1 MHKAQPGILLLSVLL
16 LSGCI
21 ASPTFLRPAG
31 KAIPLSQVR
40 FYVKPQW
47 PRQKV
52 VIARLYT
59 GGYLG
64 GMSSIYLDCRILLA
78 LRKEAARI
86 GADAVLLE
94 DPPTVEF
101 GSEMPDGDGDGGDGY
116 GGDGDGGG
124 VANGYGTIGPG
135 APGFGHYLSYPVY
148 RAFAAQTATPDQ
160 KHAFD
165 VDRRFCHLP

>member
-1 MHKAQPGILLLSVLL
+1 MRKAQPGILLLSVLL

-86 GADAVLLE
+86 GANSVLLE
-94 DPPTVEF
+94 DPPAA
-101 GSEMPDGDGDGGDGY
+101 GYMGGMPDGDGD
-116 GGDGDGGG
+116 GDGDGGG

>member
-1 MHKAQPGILLLSVLL
+1 MRKAQSGILLLSVLV

-31 KAIPLSQVR
+31 KAIPLSRVR
-40 FYVKPQW
+40 FYVKPHW
-47 PRQKV
+47 PHQKV

-64 GMSSIYLDCRILLA
+64 GLSSLYVDCRILLA

-86 GADAVLLE
+86 GANAVLLE
-94 DPPTVEF
+94 DPPSAGYT
-101 GSEMPDGDGDGGDGY
+101 GGMPDGDGDGED
-116 GGDGDGGG
+116 GG

-135 APGFGHYLSYPVY
+135 APGYGPYRFYPVY
-148 RAFAAQTATPDQ
+148 RAFAAQTATPGR

-165 VDRRFCHLP
+165 VNSRFCHLP